1 MCFRGEVPL
10 SWEVMEPPAPTPRR
24 AASKVSCQAVG
35 ARAAIARM
43 KCLMYG
49 FYCFRIYHFFLNAV
63 TQTQASKTGRLPGG
77 EPGAWAK
84 SCLAGGG
91 IVRAATWLGFVLL
104 LSLQVRGAP
113 GSDQEQDWNLLA
125 E

>member
-1 MCFRGEVPL
+1 
-10 SWEVMEPPAPTPRR
+10 MEPPPPTPGR
-24 AASKVSCQAVG
+24 AALKASYQAVG

-63 TQTQASKTGRLPGG
+63 TQTQSSKTGWLPGGNLGLG

-91 IVRAATWLGFVLL
+91 VVRAAAWLGFVLL
-104 LSLQVRGAP
+104 LFLQVRGAP
-113 GSDQEQDWNLLA
+113 GGDQEQDWNLLA